1 MVEMI
6 DDAKSKNRI
15 KKQFIEHSFLTVAVG
30 TGVSYLSE
38 TLLLVFCLLYTKF
51 NLVLNLTILL
61 LFRLLHVGTRI
72 KAVLSDDEGMGQK
85 PYRNRRVSCQDARG
99 SITRKCPLFRTE
111 FTACVLCSFAI

>member
-1 MVEMI
+1 MTLGDRFETTDRKIKLCRPMVEMI

-51 NLVLNLTILL
+51 NLVRDLVLGLL
-61 LFRLLHVGTRI
+61 VLLI
-72 KAVLSDDEGMGQK
+72 Q
-85 PYRNRRVSCQDARG
+85 Y
-99 SITRKCPLFRTE
+99 
-111 FTACVLCSFAI
+111 